1 MSKCFGILVAAA
13 LVLLPANAWSDA
25 AALATLDTDHDG
37 TLDLAEAQSA
47 AWGIFSSLDGN
58 HTGTL
63 DPRELSGRLDQATFA
78 AADHDID
85 GSLDPSEYAALI
97 EARFKT
103 ANTDADGTLDETEL
117 GSPAGARL
125 LALIY

>member
-47 AWGIFSSLDGN
+47 ASGIFSCLDGN

-63 DPRELSGRLDQATFA
+63 DPRELSGRLIRLRSRPPIMILMDHWTQANMP
-78 AADHDID
+78 
-85 GSLDPSEYAALI
+85 L
-97 EARFKT
+97 
-103 ANTDADGTLDETEL
+103 
-117 GSPAGARL
+117 
-125 LALIY
+125 